1 MIYVRD
7 HTAAKNLP
15 MIGPEVLIIL
25 KNKCSHEQFS
35 AEIRDVSSCIFWTVI
50 YGILHYTTG
59 FVQSHHALSSQS
71 LLHNIILSIHV
82 CC

>member
-25 KNKCSHEQFS
+25 KNKSSHEQFS

-50 YGILHYTTG
+50 YEILDVFYSFIVHY
-59 FVQSHHALSSQS
+59 FQCLSGKSRPVDKM
-71 LLHNIILSIHV
+71 IIIDI
-82 CC
+82 